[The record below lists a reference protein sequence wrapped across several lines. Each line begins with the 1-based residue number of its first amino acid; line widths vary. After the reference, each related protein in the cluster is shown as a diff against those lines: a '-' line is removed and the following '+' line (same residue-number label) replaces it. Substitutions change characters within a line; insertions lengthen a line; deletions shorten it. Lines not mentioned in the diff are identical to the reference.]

1 MSLDGIY
8 YVNSVTHSLSRGE
21 YRQQFTLSREGFGT
35 TTAVVPS

>member
-1 MSLDGIY
+1 
-8 YVNSVTHSLSRGE
+8 LSRGE